1 MLPLAADYPLL
12 NIIWTMLVFFGFF
25 LWITLIFRA
34 FMDLF
39 GRHDISGWGKAG
51 WTLVILIVPLIG
63 VCVYFLVEGK
73 GIAERQMARVQ
84 KSQGE
89 MDDYVRNVAGSS
101 PADDIAK
108 AKGLLD
114 SGAIDAD
121 EFAALKAKALA

>member
-25 LWITLIFRA
+25 LWIMLIFRA
-34 FMDLF
+34 FADLF
-39 GRHDISGWGKAG
+39 GRHDIGGWGKAG
-51 WTLVILIVPLIG
+51 WTILIIVIPLVG
-63 VCVYFLVEGK
+63 VCIYLLSQGK
-73 GIAERQMARVQ
+73 GVAEREEARARRS
-84 KSQGE
+84 KGE
-89 MDDYVRNVAGSS
+89 FDNYVRDVAGSG

-108 AKGLLD
+108 AKALLD

>member
-25 LWITLIFRA
+25 LWIMLIFRA
-34 FMDLF
+34 FADLF
-39 GRHDISGWGKAG
+39 GRHDVSGWGKAG
-51 WTLVILIVPLIG
+51 WTILIVFLPLLG
-63 VCVYFLVEGK
+63 VCIYLISQGK
-73 GIAERQMARVQ
+73 GVAERELARAQ

-89 MDDYVRNVAGSS
+89 FDDYVKNVAGAS

-108 AKGLLD
+108 AKSLLD

>member
-34 FMDLF
+34 FADLF
-39 GRHDISGWGKAG
+39 GRHDVSGWGKAA
-51 WTLVILIVPLIG
+51 WIVLIILVPLVG
-63 VCVYFLVEGK
+63 VCIYLLSQGR
-73 GIAERQMARVQ
+73 GLAEREAAKAQR
-84 KSQGE
+84 SRGE
-89 MDDYVRNVAGSS
+89 FDDYVKNVAGAS

-121 EFAALKAKALA
+121 EFARLKATALA